1 MKYAILADVHLASH
15 AVFGG
20 PTLAGVNTRA
30 SLIARVLD
38 TAVQLV
44 PGCHVVVAGDL
55 FDTVRPSP
63 QLIRLAQAALSRTHQ
78 ATVLVGNHDQVS
90 AAPGDHALGPLA
102 PVASVVDVPTVQGP
116 LVLVPFHR
124 PTTVQPT
131 ATYIPAVLDQ
141 LALDHGPHTGRLL
154 VLHTGLSG
162 PDTPAFLQSSLG
174 AVPVD
179 QLAQVCAGHGIQAVV
194 SGDWHRQARFR
205 VAGVQLVQVGA
216 LAPTGFDDPG
226 PVGYGGLVTWDPDT
240 QALETYQLPGPRFL
254 AVTSVAEAVR
264 VIQRHPDP
272 GYTWAVQVTVPPAQV
287 ASVQAELAEVPGLLG
302 RRVVADR
309 VQVAAATEAA
319 AQAVRSA
326 TPGDQV
332 AAWVFA
338 HGVPGGLDPARV
350 VQLACEYLDG

>member
-20 PTLAGVNTRA
+20 ASEAGVNTRA
-30 SLIARVLD
+30 RLIAQALD

-63 QLIRLAQAALSRTHQ
+63 QLVRLAQASLSRASR

-90 AAPGDHALGPLA
+90 TAPGDHALGPLA
-102 PVASVVDVPTVQGP
+102 PVASVVDTPVVQGP

-124 PTTVQPT
+124 PTPDRPTV
-131 ATYIPAVLDQ
+131 AHIPDVLDQ
-141 LALDHGPHTGRLL
+141 LAQVYGPHTGRLL

-162 PDTPAFLQSSLG
+162 PDTPAFLASSLG

-179 QLAQVCAGHGIQAVV
+179 ELARVCARHGIQSVV
-194 SGDWHRQARFR
+194 SGDWHRQARYR
-205 VAGVQLVQVGA
+205 VHGVQLVQVGA
-216 LAPTGFDDPG
+216 LAPAGFDDPG

-240 QALETYQLPGPRFL
+240 QDLETYQLPGPRFL
-254 AVTSVAEAVR
+254 TVTSVAEAVR

-272 GYTWAVQVTVPPAQV
+272 GYTWAVQVTVPPGQV

-309 VQVAAATEAA
+309 VQVAAATQAA
-319 AQAVRSA
+319 TEAVRVSA
-326 TPGDQV
+326 PGDRV

-338 HGVPGGLDPARV
+338 HGVPGGLDPDRV